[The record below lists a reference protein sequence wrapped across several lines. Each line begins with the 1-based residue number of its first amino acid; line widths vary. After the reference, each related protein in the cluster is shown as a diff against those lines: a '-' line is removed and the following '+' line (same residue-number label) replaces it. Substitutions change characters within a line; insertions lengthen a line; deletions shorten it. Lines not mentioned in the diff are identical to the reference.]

1 MRKAIVLFGLL
12 ILGLVYLINS
22 QSVIYAASLDD
33 LTAQIKIIQNDGKY
47 IGALFFDAFGTNTGT
62 NSVGNTSISLST
74 FELSDVEISSGWGG
88 PWGKIGI
95 NFDNFYSQPDS
106 FYQRAQGLGMQF
118 SLEIATKDGPVL
130 QGLNAAH
137 SHGLTPV
144 IRIGV
149 GGDNGGFA
157 DAAAYVSFLSDI
169 NKAVNYPVYA
179 IAGPNEPE
187 TELWLT
193 PNCNGNPPDAS
204 CIGPKVATFMN
215 DVIAGASGFSNI
227 KLLSPAFNFGVPA
240 SWALVKEF

>member
-33 LTAQIKIIQNDGKY
+33 LTAQIKIIQDDGKY

-74 FELSDVEISSGWGG
+74 FELSDVEISTACGG
-88 PWGKIGI
+88 PCGKIGI
-95 NFDNFYSQPDS
+95 NSANFYSQPDS

-144 IRIGV
+144 IRIEV

-157 DAAAYVSFLSDI
+157 EAAAYVSILSDI
-169 NKAVNYPVYA
+169 TKSADYPVYA

-193 PNCNGNPPDAS
+193 PSCNGNPPDAS

-215 DVIAGASGFSNI
+215 DVIARASVFSNL
-227 KLLSPAFNFGVPA
+227 KFFSLPFNIAYQP
-240 SWALVKEF
+240 SSYN